1 MEFRTSYVAY
11 LSSKH
16 IPLAWFSKS
25 NLYPL
30 INLPLVSALSVDNTE
45 LTVAK
50 GEKSTVNVYADL
62 KEETTKVS
70 FSLVYTTYDV
80 PATFKAEEGITLK
93 TNTTKNTLTFS
104 EAQKG
109 QVKLGT
115 IEISILKSAKAN
127 KGIIRLNSATATS
140 KSGNI
145 SKLDPVELTVTIGTS
160 TNNST
165 SVKESNLLK
174 GITSKI
180 VNIDL
185 KDNVYTY
192 EVNVKEDVKE
202 LDLVAV
208 PKDEKSKVVISSQ
221 KISELKDDKITINV
235 TSPSNT
241 KEEYTVKVNVLK
253 TDKVEIDK
261 EEFKADSSYKGKWVV
276 VIIVSVV
283 ALLFGFTLSKKEGK

>member
-1 MEFRTSYVAY
+1 MKIVKRIAFLLVV
-11 LSSKH
+11 
-16 IPLAWFSKS
+16 F
-25 NLYPL
+25 L

-221 KISELKDDKITINV
+221 KISELKDGKIIINV

-283 ALLFGFTLSKKEGK
+283 ALLFGFTLSKKEVK

>member
-1 MEFRTSYVAY
+1 MKIVKRIIFLLVV
-11 LSSKH
+11 
-16 IPLAWFSKS
+16 F
-25 NLYPL
+25 L

-127 KGIIRLNSATATS
+127 KGTIRLNSATATS

-221 KISELKDDKITINV
+221 KISDLKDGKITINV

-283 ALLFGFTLSKKEGK
+283 ALLFGFTLSKKEVK

>member
-1 MEFRTSYVAY
+1 MKIVKRIIFLLVV
-11 LSSKH
+11 
-16 IPLAWFSKS
+16 F
-25 NLYPL
+25 L
-30 INLPLVSALSVDNTE
+30 INLPLVSALSVDSTE

-127 KGIIRLNSATATS
+127 KGTIRLNSATATS

-221 KISELKDDKITINV
+221 KISELKDGKIIINV

-241 KEEYTVKVNVLK
+241 KEEYIVKVNVLK

>member
-1 MEFRTSYVAY
+1 MKIVKRIIFLLVV
-11 LSSKH
+11 
-16 IPLAWFSKS
+16 F
-25 NLYPL
+25 L
-30 INLPLVSALSVDNTE
+30 INLPLVSALSVDSTE

-50 GEKSTVNVYADL
+50 GEKATINVYADL

-115 IEISILKSAKAN
+115 IEISIPKSAKAN
-127 KGIIRLNSATATS
+127 KGTIRLNSATATS

-221 KISELKDDKITINV
+221 KISELKDGKIIINV

>member
-1 MEFRTSYVAY
+1 MKIVKRIIFLLVV
-11 LSSKH
+11 
-16 IPLAWFSKS
+16 F
-25 NLYPL
+25 L
-30 INLPLVSALSVDNTE
+30 INLPLVSALSVDSTE

-50 GEKSTVNVYADL
+50 GEKSTVDVYADL

-127 KGIIRLNSATATS
+127 KGTIRLNSATATS

-221 KISELKDDKITINV
+221 KISELKDGKIIINV

-253 TDKVEIDK
+253 TNKVEIDK
-261 EEFKADSSYKGKWVV
+261 EKFKADSSYKGKWVV
-276 VIIVSVV
+276 IIIVSVV

>member
-1 MEFRTSYVAY
+1 MKIVKRIIFLLVV
-11 LSSKH
+11 
-16 IPLAWFSKS
+16 F
-25 NLYPL
+25 L

-104 EAQKG
+104 ETQKG

-127 KGIIRLNSATATS
+127 KGTIRLNSATATS

-221 KISELKDDKITINV
+221 KISDLKDGKITINV

-261 EEFKADSSYKGKWVV
+261 EEFKADSSYKGKWIV

>member
-1 MEFRTSYVAY
+1 MKIVKRIIFLLVV
-11 LSSKH
+11 
-16 IPLAWFSKS
+16 F
-25 NLYPL
+25 L

-50 GEKSTVNVYADL
+50 GEKSTVDVYADL

-127 KGIIRLNSATATS
+127 KGTIRLNNATATS

-221 KISELKDDKITINV
+221 KVSELKDGKIIINV

-253 TDKVEIDK
+253 TNKVEIDK

-276 VIIVSVV
+276 IIIASVV

>member
-1 MEFRTSYVAY
+1 MKIVKRIIFLLVV
-11 LSSKH
+11 
-16 IPLAWFSKS
+16 F
-25 NLYPL
+25 L
-30 INLPLVSALSVDNTE
+30 INLPLVSALSVDSTE

-80 PATFKAEEGITLK
+80 PATFKAEEGITLN
-93 TNTTKNTLTFS
+93 TNATKNTLTFS

-127 KGIIRLNSATATS
+127 KGTIRLNSATATS

-185 KDNVYTY
+185 KDNIYTY

-221 KISELKDDKITINV
+221 KISELKDGKIIINV

-253 TDKVEIDK
+253 TNKVEIDK
-261 EEFKADSSYKGKWVV
+261 EKFKADSSYKGKWVV
-276 VIIVSVV
+276 IIIASVV

>member
-1 MEFRTSYVAY
+1 MKIVKRIIFLLVV
-11 LSSKH
+11 
-16 IPLAWFSKS
+16 F
-25 NLYPL
+25 L

-127 KGIIRLNSATATS
+127 KGTIRLNGATATS

-221 KISELKDDKITINV
+221 KISELKDGKIIINV

-253 TDKVEIDK
+253 TNKVEIDK
-261 EEFKADSSYKGKWVV
+261 EKFKADSSYKGKWVV
-276 VIIVSVV
+276 IIIVSVV
-283 ALLFGFTLSKKEGK
+283 ALLFGFTISKKEGK

>member
-1 MEFRTSYVAY
+1 MKIVKRIIFLLVV
-11 LSSKH
+11 
-16 IPLAWFSKS
+16 F
-25 NLYPL
+25 L

-127 KGIIRLNSATATS
+127 KGTIRLNSATATS

-145 SKLDPVELTVTIGTS
+145 SKLNPVELTVTIGTS

-221 KISELKDDKITINV
+221 KISELKDGKITINV

-283 ALLFGFTLSKKEGK
+283 ALLFGFTLSKKEVK

>member
-1 MEFRTSYVAY
+1 MKIVKRIIFLLVV
-11 LSSKH
+11 
-16 IPLAWFSKS
+16 F
-25 NLYPL
+25 L

-127 KGIIRLNSATATS
+127 KGTIRLNSATATS

-221 KISELKDDKITINV
+221 KISELKDGKIIINV

-283 ALLFGFTLSKKEGK
+283 ALLFGLTLSKKEVK

>member
-1 MEFRTSYVAY
+1 MKIVKRIIFLLVV
-11 LSSKH
+11 
-16 IPLAWFSKS
+16 F
-25 NLYPL
+25 L
-30 INLPLVSALSVDNTE
+30 INLPLVSALSVDSTE

-50 GEKSTVNVYADL
+50 GEKATVNVYADL

-115 IEISILKSAKAN
+115 IEISIPKSAKAN
-127 KGIIRLNSATATS
+127 KGTIRLNGATATS

-145 SKLDPVELTVTIGTS
+145 SKLDPVELTVTIGTN

-174 GITSKI
+174 EITSKI

-221 KISELKDDKITINV
+221 KISELKDGKIIINV

-283 ALLFGFTLSKKEGK
+283 ALLFGFTISKKEVK

>member
-1 MEFRTSYVAY
+1 MKIVKRIIFLLVV
-11 LSSKH
+11 
-16 IPLAWFSKS
+16 F
-25 NLYPL
+25 L

-50 GEKSTVNVYADL
+50 GEKSTVDVYADL

-127 KGIIRLNSATATS
+127 KGTIRLNSATATS

-221 KISELKDDKITINV
+221 KISDLKDGKITINV

-276 VIIVSVV
+276 IIIVSVV

>member
-1 MEFRTSYVAY
+1 MKIVKRIIFLLVV
-11 LSSKH
+11 
-16 IPLAWFSKS
+16 F
-25 NLYPL
+25 L
-30 INLPLVSALSVDNTE
+30 INLPLVSALSVDSTE

-50 GEKSTVNVYADL
+50 GEKSTVDVYANL
-62 KEETTKVS
+62 EEETTKVS

-93 TNTTKNTLTFS
+93 TNKTKNTLTFS

-127 KGIIRLNSATATS
+127 KGTIRLNSATATS

-174 GITSKI
+174 EITSKI

-221 KISELKDDKITINV
+221 KISELKDGKIIINV

-276 VIIVSVV
+276 IIIVSVV

>member
-1 MEFRTSYVAY
+1 MKIVKRIIFLLVV
-11 LSSKH
+11 
-16 IPLAWFSKS
+16 F
-25 NLYPL
+25 L
-30 INLPLVSALSVDNTE
+30 INLPLVSALSVDSTE

-127 KGIIRLNSATATS
+127 KGTIRLNNATATS

-221 KISELKDDKITINV
+221 KISELKDGKIIINV

-241 KEEYTVKVNVLK
+241 KEEYIVKVNVLK

-261 EEFKADSSYKGKWVV
+261 EKFKADSSYKGKWVV
-276 VIIVSVV
+276 IIIVSVV
-283 ALLFGFTLSKKEGK
+283 ALLFGFTISKKEGK

>member
-1 MEFRTSYVAY
+1 MKIVKRIVFLLVV
-11 LSSKH
+11 
-16 IPLAWFSKS
+16 F
-25 NLYPL
+25 L

-50 GEKSTVNVYADL
+50 GEKSTVDVYADL

-93 TNTTKNTLTFS
+93 TNKTKNTLTFS

-127 KGIIRLNSATATS
+127 KGTIRLNSATATS

-221 KISELKDDKITINV
+221 KISELKDGKIIINV

-253 TDKVEIDK
+253 TNKVEIDK
-261 EEFKADSSYKGKWVV
+261 EKFKADSSYKGKWVV
-276 VIIVSVV
+276 IIIVSVV

>member
-1 MEFRTSYVAY
+1 MKIVKRIIFLLVV
-11 LSSKH
+11 
-16 IPLAWFSKS
+16 F
-25 NLYPL
+25 L
-30 INLPLVSALSVDNTE
+30 INLPLVSALSVDSTE

-80 PATFKAEEGITLK
+80 PATFKAEEGITLN

-127 KGIIRLNSATATS
+127 KGTIRLNSATATS

-221 KISELKDDKITINV
+221 KISDLKDGKITINV

-276 VIIVSVV
+276 IIIVSVV
-283 ALLFGFTLSKKEGK
+283 ALLFGLTLSKKEVK

>member
-1 MEFRTSYVAY
+1 MKIVKRIIFLLVV
-11 LSSKH
+11 
-16 IPLAWFSKS
+16 F
-25 NLYPL
+25 L

-127 KGIIRLNSATATS
+127 KGTIRLNSATATS

-221 KISELKDDKITINV
+221 KISKLKDGKIIINV

-276 VIIVSVV
+276 IIIVSVV

>member
-1 MEFRTSYVAY
+1 MKIVKRIIFLLVV
-11 LSSKH
+11 
-16 IPLAWFSKS
+16 F
-25 NLYPL
+25 L
-30 INLPLVSALSVDNTE
+30 INLPLVSALSVDSTE

-93 TNTTKNTLTFS
+93 TNKTKNTLTFS

-127 KGIIRLNSATATS
+127 KGTIRLNSATATS

-221 KISELKDDKITINV
+221 KVSELKDGKIIINV

-253 TDKVEIDK
+253 TNKVEIDK

-276 VIIVSVV
+276 IIIVSVV
-283 ALLFGFTLSKKEGK
+283 ALLFGFTISKKEGK

>member
-1 MEFRTSYVAY
+1 MKIVKRIAFLLVV
-11 LSSKH
+11 
-16 IPLAWFSKS
+16 F
-25 NLYPL
+25 L

-127 KGIIRLNSATATS
+127 KGTIRLNSATATS

-180 VNIDL
+180 VSIDL

-221 KISELKDDKITINV
+221 KISDLKDGKITINV

-261 EEFKADSSYKGKWVV
+261 EEFKADSSYKGKWIV

-283 ALLFGFTLSKKEGK
+283 ALLFGFILSKKEVK

>member
-1 MEFRTSYVAY
+1 MKIVKRIAFLLVV
-11 LSSKH
+11 
-16 IPLAWFSKS
+16 F
-25 NLYPL
+25 L
-30 INLPLVSALSVDNTE
+30 INLPLVSALSVDSTE

-93 TNTTKNTLTFS
+93 TNKTKNTLTFS

-127 KGIIRLNSATATS
+127 KGTIRLNSATATS

-276 VIIVSVV
+276 IIIVSVV

>member
-1 MEFRTSYVAY
+1 MKIVKRIIFLLVV
-11 LSSKH
+11 
-16 IPLAWFSKS
+16 F
-25 NLYPL
+25 L
-30 INLPLVSALSVDNTE
+30 INLPLVSALSVDSTE

-127 KGIIRLNSATATS
+127 KGTIRLNSATATS

-208 PKDEKSKVVISSQ
+208 PKDGKSKVVISSQ
-221 KISELKDDKITINV
+221 KVSELKDGKITINV

-253 TDKVEIDK
+253 TNKVEIDK

>member
-1 MEFRTSYVAY
+1 MKIVKRIVFLLVV
-11 LSSKH
+11 
-16 IPLAWFSKS
+16 F
-25 NLYPL
+25 L

-50 GEKSTVNVYADL
+50 GEKSTVDVYADL
-62 KEETTKVS
+62 EEETTKVS

-93 TNTTKNTLTFS
+93 TNKTKNTLTFS

-127 KGIIRLNSATATS
+127 KGTIRLNNATATS

-221 KISELKDDKITINV
+221 KISELKDGKITINV

-253 TDKVEIDK
+253 TNKVEIDK
-261 EEFKADSSYKGKWVV
+261 EKFKADSSYKGKWVV
-276 VIIVSVV
+276 IIIVSVV
-283 ALLFGFTLSKKEGK
+283 ALLFGFTISKKEGK

>member
-1 MEFRTSYVAY
+1 MKIVKRIIFLLVV
-11 LSSKH
+11 
-16 IPLAWFSKS
+16 F
-25 NLYPL
+25 L

-127 KGIIRLNSATATS
+127 KGTIRLNSATATS

-221 KISELKDDKITINV
+221 KISELKDGKIIINV

-253 TDKVEIDK
+253 TNKVEIDK
-261 EEFKADSSYKGKWVV
+261 EKFKADSSYKGKWVV
-276 VIIVSVV
+276 IIIVSVV
-283 ALLFGFTLSKKEGK
+283 ALLFGFTISKKEGK

>member
-1 MEFRTSYVAY
+1 MKIVKRIIFLLVV
-11 LSSKH
+11 
-16 IPLAWFSKS
+16 F
-25 NLYPL
+25 L
-30 INLPLVSALSVDNTE
+30 INLPLVSALSVDSTE

-50 GEKSTVNVYADL
+50 GEESTVSVYADL

-70 FSLVYTTYDV
+70 FSLIYTTYDV
-80 PATFKAEEGITLK
+80 PATFKAEEGITLN
-93 TNTTKNTLTFS
+93 TNATKNTLTFS

-127 KGIIRLNSATATS
+127 KGTIRLNNATATS
-140 KSGNI
+140 KSGNV

-221 KISELKDDKITINV
+221 KISDLKDGKITINV

-241 KEEYTVKVNVLK
+241 KEEYIVKVNVLK

-261 EEFKADSSYKGKWVV
+261 EEFKADSSYKGKWVI

>member
-1 MEFRTSYVAY
+1 MKIVKRIIFLLVV
-11 LSSKH
+11 
-16 IPLAWFSKS
+16 F
-25 NLYPL
+25 L
-30 INLPLVSALSVDNTE
+30 INLPLVSALSVDSTE

-93 TNTTKNTLTFS
+93 TNKTKNTLTFS

-127 KGIIRLNSATATS
+127 KGTIRLNSATATS

-145 SKLDPVELTVTIGTS
+145 SKLDPVELTVTIGTN

-221 KISELKDDKITINV
+221 KISELKDGKIIINV

-261 EEFKADSSYKGKWVV
+261 EKFKADSSYKGKWVV
-276 VIIVSVV
+276 IIIVSVV
-283 ALLFGFTLSKKEGK
+283 ALLFGFTISKKEGK

>member
-1 MEFRTSYVAY
+1 MKIVKRIIFLLVV
-11 LSSKH
+11 
-16 IPLAWFSKS
+16 F
-25 NLYPL
+25 L
-30 INLPLVSALSVDNTE
+30 INLPLVSALSVDSTE

-80 PATFKAEEGITLK
+80 PATFKAEEGITLN

-127 KGIIRLNSATATS
+127 KGTIRLNSATATS

-165 SVKESNLLK
+165 SVKEGNLLK

-221 KISELKDDKITINV
+221 KISDLKDGKITIDV

-241 KEEYTVKVNVLK
+241 KEEYIVKVNVLK

>member
-1 MEFRTSYVAY
+1 MKIVKRIIFLLVV
-11 LSSKH
+11 
-16 IPLAWFSKS
+16 F
-25 NLYPL
+25 L
-30 INLPLVSALSVDNTE
+30 INLPLVSALSVDSTE

-127 KGIIRLNSATATS
+127 KGTIRLNNATATS

-208 PKDEKSKVVISSQ
+208 PKDERSKVVISSQ
-221 KISELKDDKITINV
+221 KISELKDGKIIINV

-261 EEFKADSSYKGKWVV
+261 EEFKADSSYKGKWIV

-283 ALLFGFTLSKKEGK
+283 ALLFGFTLSKKEVK

>member
-1 MEFRTSYVAY
+1 MKIVKRIIFLLVV
-11 LSSKH
+11 
-16 IPLAWFSKS
+16 F
-25 NLYPL
+25 L

-127 KGIIRLNSATATS
+127 KGTIRLNSATATS

-221 KISELKDDKITINV
+221 KISELKDGKIIINV

-276 VIIVSVV
+276 VIIISVV

>member
-1 MEFRTSYVAY
+1 MKIVKRIIFLLVV
-11 LSSKH
+11 
-16 IPLAWFSKS
+16 F
-25 NLYPL
+25 L
-30 INLPLVSALSVDNTE
+30 INLPLVSALSVDSTE

-50 GEKSTVNVYADL
+50 GEKSTVDVYADL

-127 KGIIRLNSATATS
+127 KGTIRLNSATATS

-145 SKLDPVELTVTIGTS
+145 SKLDPVELTVTIGTN

-221 KISELKDDKITINV
+221 KISELKDGKIIINV

-253 TDKVEIDK
+253 TNKVEIDK

-276 VIIVSVV
+276 IIIVSVV

>member
-1 MEFRTSYVAY
+1 MKIVKRIIFLLVV
-11 LSSKH
+11 
-16 IPLAWFSKS
+16 F
-25 NLYPL
+25 L
-30 INLPLVSALSVDNTE
+30 INLPLVSALSVDSTE

-50 GEKSTVNVYADL
+50 GEKATVNVYADL

-127 KGIIRLNSATATS
+127 KGTIRLNSATATS

-221 KISELKDDKITINV
+221 KISELKDGKIVINV

-283 ALLFGFTLSKKEGK
+283 ALLFGFALSKKEVK

>member
-1 MEFRTSYVAY
+1 MKIVKRIIFLLVV
-11 LSSKH
+11 
-16 IPLAWFSKS
+16 F
-25 NLYPL
+25 L

-127 KGIIRLNSATATS
+127 KGTIRLNSATATS

-202 LDLVAV
+202 LDLVAL

-221 KISELKDDKITINV
+221 KISDLKDGKITINV

-283 ALLFGFTLSKKEGK
+283 ALLFGFTLSKKEVK

>member
-1 MEFRTSYVAY
+1 MKIVKRIIFLLVV
-11 LSSKH
+11 
-16 IPLAWFSKS
+16 F
-25 NLYPL
+25 L
-30 INLPLVSALSVDNTE
+30 INLPLVSALSVDSTE

-127 KGIIRLNSATATS
+127 KGTIRLNSATATS

-221 KISELKDDKITINV
+221 KISELKDGKIIINV

-253 TDKVEIDK
+253 TNKVEIDK
-261 EEFKADSSYKGKWVV
+261 EKFKADSSYKGKWVV
-276 VIIVSVV
+276 IIIVSVV
-283 ALLFGFTLSKKEGK
+283 ALLFGFTISKKEGK

>member
-1 MEFRTSYVAY
+1 MKIVKRIIFLLVV
-11 LSSKH
+11 
-16 IPLAWFSKS
+16 F
-25 NLYPL
+25 L

-127 KGIIRLNSATATS
+127 KGTIRLNSATATS

-221 KISELKDDKITINV
+221 KISELKDGKITINV

-283 ALLFGFTLSKKEGK
+283 ALLFGFTLSKKEVK

>member
-1 MEFRTSYVAY
+1 MKIVKRIAFLLVV
-11 LSSKH
+11 
-16 IPLAWFSKS
+16 F
-25 NLYPL
+25 L
-30 INLPLVSALSVDNTE
+30 INLPLVSALSVDSTE

-127 KGIIRLNSATATS
+127 KGTIRLNSATATS

-174 GITSKI
+174 EITSKI

-185 KDNVYTY
+185 EDNVYTY

-221 KISELKDDKITINV
+221 KISELKDGKITINV

-253 TDKVEIDK
+253 TNKVEIDK
-261 EEFKADSSYKGKWVV
+261 EKFKADSSYKGKWVV
-276 VIIVSVV
+276 IIIVSVV

>member
-1 MEFRTSYVAY
+1 MKIVKRIAFLLVV
-11 LSSKH
+11 
-16 IPLAWFSKS
+16 F
-25 NLYPL
+25 L

-127 KGIIRLNSATATS
+127 KGTIRLNSATATS

-221 KISELKDDKITINV
+221 KISELKDGKIIINV

-283 ALLFGFTLSKKEGK
+283 ALLFGFILSKKEGK

>member
-1 MEFRTSYVAY
+1 MLVVF
-11 LSSKH
+11 
-16 IPLAWFSKS
+16 
-25 NLYPL
+25 L

-127 KGIIRLNSATATS
+127 KGTIRLNSATATS

-221 KISELKDDKITINV
+221 KISEIKDGKITIKV

-261 EEFKADSSYKGKWVV
+261 EEFKADSSYKGTWVV
-276 VIIVSVV
+276 VILVSVV
-283 ALLFGFTLSKKEGK
+283 ALLFGFILSKKEGK

>member
-1 MEFRTSYVAY
+1 MKIVKRIVFLLVV
-11 LSSKH
+11 
-16 IPLAWFSKS
+16 F
-25 NLYPL
+25 L

-50 GEKSTVNVYADL
+50 GEKSTVDVYADL
-62 KEETTKVS
+62 EEETTKVS

-93 TNTTKNTLTFS
+93 TNKTKNTLTFS

-127 KGIIRLNSATATS
+127 KGTIRLNSATATS

-145 SKLDPVELTVTIGTS
+145 SKLDPVELTVTIGTN

-165 SVKESNLLK
+165 SVKEGNLLK

-221 KISELKDDKITINV
+221 KISELKDGKIIINV

-253 TDKVEIDK
+253 TNKVEIDK
-261 EEFKADSSYKGKWVV
+261 EKFKADSSYKGKWVV
-276 VIIVSVV
+276 IIIVSVV

>member
-1 MEFRTSYVAY
+1 MKIVKRIVFLLVV
-11 LSSKH
+11 
-16 IPLAWFSKS
+16 F
-25 NLYPL
+25 L

-50 GEKSTVNVYADL
+50 GEKSTVDVYADL

-127 KGIIRLNSATATS
+127 KGTIRLNSATATS

-221 KISELKDDKITINV
+221 KISELKDGKIIINV

-253 TDKVEIDK
+253 TNKVEIDK
-261 EEFKADSSYKGKWVV
+261 EKFKADSSYKGKWVV
-276 VIIVSVV
+276 IIIVSVV
-283 ALLFGFTLSKKEGK
+283 ALLFGFTISKKEVK